1 MLLIKNI
8 YNKTFY
14 NYVITSKF
22 EDLKI
27 NLLVID
33 ISSFGDYLI
42 IFLIDFYVVNIRIF
56 YFYYK

>member
-14 NYVITSKF
+14 NYLITSKF

-33 ISSFGDYLI
+33 ISSFGDSLI

-56 YFYYK
+56 NFY